1 MYYRQQEQVL
11 IKRIQDKRRF
21 IQALAGPRQTGKTTL
36 AHQAAKSTGI
46 PHHYASADIPG
57 IPDAAWIKIA
67 WETART
73 LLKSGAHKAL
83 LILDEI
89 QKIEQWSTI
98 VKAEWD
104 ADTRHQRNLQVI
116 ILGSA
121 PLLIQQGLTES
132 LAGRFEL
139 ISVRPWSYLEMKNA
153 FGWSLEQYV
162 YYGGYPGSAPL
173 IEESDRWLSYIRDSL
188 IETTLSRDILLLNII
203 QKPALLRRLFQLGC
217 EYSGQI
223 LSYQKML
230 GQLHDAGNTTT
241 LAHYLQLLS
250 GSGMITGVEKYYGK
264 KIMRRSSSPKLLALN
279 TALISANNAIS
290 FEAAIHHSEYWGR
303 LVEST
308 IGAHLMNHPASITQQ
323 VYYWRDGND
332 EVDFIIEN
340 NNELIALEVKSGRQK
355 SASGLIAFSKK
366 FPTARLLQIGGDN
379 AMTLENFLT
388 NGDIFN

>member
-162 YYGGYPGSAPL
+162 YYGG
-173 IEESDRWLSYIRDSL
+173 
-188 IETTLSRDILLLNII
+188 I